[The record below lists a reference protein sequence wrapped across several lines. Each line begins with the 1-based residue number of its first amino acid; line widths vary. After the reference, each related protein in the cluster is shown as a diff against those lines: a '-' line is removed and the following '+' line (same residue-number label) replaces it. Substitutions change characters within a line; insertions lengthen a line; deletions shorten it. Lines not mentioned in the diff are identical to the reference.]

1 MRAFGGARCVRPAF
15 FHGLGTGTARGKVMS
30 FEERLKTLG
39 YEGGVSDTTEPVASF
54 AGRRGIAW
62 SSEPS

>member
-1 MRAFGGARCVRPAF
+1 
-15 FHGLGTGTARGKVMS
+15 MS

-39 YEGGVSDTTEPVASF
+39 YEGGVSDTTDTTEPVASL
-54 AGRRGIAW
+54 AGRRGIGW